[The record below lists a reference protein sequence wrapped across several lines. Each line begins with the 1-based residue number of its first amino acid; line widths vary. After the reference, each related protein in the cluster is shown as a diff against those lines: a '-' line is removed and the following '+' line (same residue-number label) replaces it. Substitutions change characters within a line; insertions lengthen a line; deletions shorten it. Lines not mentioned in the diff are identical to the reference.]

1 MIPGEPQTR
10 RPGTRNRITWDL
22 GECNSSQCSF
32 SPASYSETR
41 VLVPA
46 NMSLA
51 LKKGLHCI
59 LFLWALYSHMVQQL
73 KIEKAHSEQQTTL
86 PALASSLKGNHCP
99 EVFYAYVSV
108 RVCACMSV
116 SVCGGGF
123 TPPPSFFTQIQHSSL
138 YLFHLAIHLGSY
150 SLSGYKKHPSVLW
163 LPSRT

>member
-1 MIPGEPQTR
+1 MRLWLCEMIPGEPQTR

-32 SPASYSETR
+32 SPASYSETK

-46 NMSLA
+46 NKSLA

-59 LFLWALYSHMVQQL
+59 LFLWALCSHMVQQL

-86 PALASSLKGNHCP
+86 PALASSLRGNRCP

-108 RVCACMSV
+108 RVCV
-116 SVCGGGF
+116 DVRVGVCVWGGGVYSSPF
-123 TPPPSFFTQIQHSSL
+123 LFYPNTAFITLLVSPSNTSCV
-138 YLFHLAIHLGSY
+138 LFPI
-150 SLSGYKKHPSVLW
+150 
-163 LPSRT
+163 RI